1 MSLAGKRGKDKC
13 IQNVSVETRDCLT
26 ILTTCF
32 GIRGTEPLGLTVLL
46 CITLVFILNFGHHFG
61 FQGCVAHT
69 GTVLREEECTLHDY
83 SIVPAAL
90 SSRAA

>member
-1 MSLAGKRGKDKC
+1 LSLAGKRGNDEC
-13 IQNVSVETRDCLT
+13 IQNVYYETRDCLT
-26 ILTTCF
+26 ILNTCF
-32 GIRGTEPLGLTVLL
+32 GIRGIETFGLTELL
-46 CITLVFILNFGHHFG
+46 CITLVFILNFGQHFG
-61 FQGCVAHT
+61 VQGCVAHT